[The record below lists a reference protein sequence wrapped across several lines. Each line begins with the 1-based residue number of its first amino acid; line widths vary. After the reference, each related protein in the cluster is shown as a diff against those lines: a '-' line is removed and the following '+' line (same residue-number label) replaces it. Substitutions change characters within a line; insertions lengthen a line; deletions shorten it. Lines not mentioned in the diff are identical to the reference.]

1 MGSPSTAAPLVG
13 RGPECTT
20 LDRLLSEIREGASRS
35 LVVRGDPGIGKSALL
50 DYAAAAV
57 KGFQVIRVTGI
68 ESEMEFAFAALQQ
81 ACAPLLRHLDQLPAP
96 QADALRAAFG
106 LTSGGLASGGLT
118 SGGLASGGLG
128 RADPPD
134 RFLVGLGV
142 LGLAAEG
149 AAAQPL
155 LFIVDDAQWIDQT
168 SLQALAVMA
177 RRLYGESVGMIF
189 ASRAGAVRGELAGL
203 PELTLSGL
211 AEPDARAL
219 LAAVVPDRLDDR
231 VRDRI
236 IAEAAGNPLALVEF
250 SRELTEAGELAGGF
264 GVSPWVARPLADRV
278 AERYLARVSGLA
290 AATRRLLLVAAA
302 EPLGDP
308 VLLQLAGAR
317 LGLGL
322 DDLAPAEEEGL
333 VRLDEHVAFR
343 HPLVRSAIYRSA
355 PAAERQAVHAA
366 LAEVTDP
373 ADRDR
378 RAWHRAQAT
387 FGPDEAAAS
396 DLEESAARALGRG
409 GPAAAAAFLE
419 RAAALSPDPAERA
432 RRNLAAAQP
441 KYDSGASRE
450 AARLLAAAQTGPLDE
465 LQRARADQLAARI
478 ATISGAGGDAPRLLL
493 GAAARLAPRD
503 AGLARRAYLDAFM
516 SAMVTGG
523 SGGTS
528 WHEVGRAARG
538 APPPP
543 GPRQADDLLLD
554 GLTAQAIEG
563 YQAGLPALRDG
574 LRILAE
580 RPDGM
585 PSTATVS
592 ILWLACRVAM
602 NLWDDQS
609 FVRITVRLVAAARA
623 TGAVQELPGAFGMAA
638 TASLLTGDLAA
649 AAAYVEQLDAGLAVT
664 GSVPA
669 LHGRLALAAWQGRAG
684 PRAAPAPDKLPG
696 ADRAADLGVSAYT
709 TALLCNGLGR
719 YPEAA
724 DAAGTVSE
732 RADRLGYT
740 LWALPELA
748 EAAAR
753 SGNMALAGQ
762 AVALLERTTLPSGS
776 EWALGMRARSRAL
789 ICDGEQAEELYTEA
803 VTRLGRTR
811 VVPHLARA
819 HLLYGEWLRREKR
832 RIDARTQLRTA
843 TEMFTAMGADGFAW
857 RAERELAATGERSRR
872 RDVQPVVEL
881 TAQETQIARLA
892 ADGQSNPQIAAELF
906 ISPRTVEYHLHKIFS
921 KLDITSRGRLAGALA
936 TR

>member
-1 MGSPSTAAPLVG
+1 MTPAGLLG
-13 RGPECTT
+13 RGLECAT
-20 LDRLLSEIREGASRS
+20 LDRLLAEIRDGASRS

-50 DYAAAAV
+50 DYAAAAAA
-57 KGFQVIRVTGI
+57 GSRVIRVTGV

-81 ACAPLLRHLDQLPAP
+81 ACTPLLKHLDRLPAP
-96 QADALRAAFG
+96 QADALRVAFG
-106 LTSGGLASGGLT
+106 LI
-118 SGGLASGGLG
+118 
-128 RADPPD
+128 RAEPPD

-142 LGLAAEG
+142 LGLAAEE

-155 LFIVDDAQWIDQT
+155 LCIVDDAQWIDQT
-168 SLQALAVMA
+168 SLQALAVTA

-189 ASRAGAVRGELAGL
+189 AMRTGAEPGELAGL
-203 PELTLSGL
+203 TELTLSGL
-211 AEPDARAL
+211 SDPDARAL
-219 LAAVVPDRLDDR
+219 LAAVVPDRLDER

-236 IAEAAGNPLALVEF
+236 IAEAAGNPLALTEF
-250 SRELTEAGELAGGF
+250 SRVVTESGGLAGGF
-264 GVSPWVARPLADRV
+264 GGSPWVARPLADRV
-278 AERYLARVSGLA
+278 AERFLARVTGLP
-290 AATRRLLLVAAA
+290 AATRRLLLLAAA

-308 VLLQLAGAR
+308 VLLRLAGHR
-317 LGLGL
+317 LGLSL
-322 DDLAPAEEEGL
+322 DDLAPAEAAGL
-333 VRLDEHVAFR
+333 VRLGSHVAFR

-355 PAAERQAVHAA
+355 AATDRQAVHAA
-366 LAEVTDP
+366 LAESTDP
-373 ADRDR
+373 GQDQDR

-387 FGPDEAAAS
+387 FGPDETAAA
-396 DLEESAARALGRG
+396 DLEQSANRALGRG

-419 RAAALSPDPAERA
+419 RAAALSPEPGERA

-450 AARLLAAAQTGPLDE
+450 AARLLAAAQAGPLDE

-478 ATISGAGGDAPRLLL
+478 ATISGAAGDAPRLLL

-528 WHEVGRAARG
+528 WHEVGRLARG

-543 GPRQADDLLLD
+543 GPRRVEDLLLD
-554 GLTAQAIEG
+554 GLTAQAVGG
-563 YQAGLPALRDG
+563 YPAGLPSLRDA
-574 LRILAE
+574 LRILGE
-580 RPDGM
+580 GPEGV
-585 PSTATVS
+585 PTTATVS

-609 FVRITVRLVAAARA
+609 FVRITGRLVTAARA

-638 TASLLTGDLAA
+638 TASLLTGDLTA
-649 AAAYVEQLDAGLAVT
+649 AAAYIEQLDAGLAVT

-669 LHGRLALAAWQGRAG
+669 PHGRLALAAWRGRPDAG
-684 PRAAPAPDKLPG
+684 AARAPDDPVG
-696 ADRAADLGVSAYT
+696 GDRAAGLGISAYT
-709 TALLCNGLGR
+709 SALLGNGLGR
-719 YPEAA
+719 YPEAE
-724 DAAGTVSE
+724 AAASTVIE
-732 RADRLGYT
+732 RTDQLGYT

-748 EAAAR
+748 EAAVR
-753 SGNMALAGQ
+753 SGHMVLAGQ
-762 AVALLERTTLPSGS
+762 AVALLEQTTLPSGT

-789 ICDGEQAEELYTEA
+789 ICAGEQAEALYTEA

-811 VVPHLARA
+811 VEPHLARA
-819 HLLYGEWLRREKR
+819 HLLYGEWLRRGKR

-843 TEMFTAMGADGFAW
+843 NEMFTAMGADGFA
-857 RAERELAATGERSRR
+857 RRTERELAATGERIRR

-881 TAQETQIARLA
+881 TAQETQIAWLA
-892 ADGQSNPQIAAELF
+892 ADGRSNPEIAAELF

-921 KLDITSRGRLAGALA
+921 KLDITARGQLARALA
-936 TR
+936 TG